1 MFKIFES
8 QCLVLEI
15 SGEHHD
21 LSQEITADPVFRLR
35 GISLLPDSRAGAF
48 GLWLLVAAVG
58 EASAGAAKSSYGS
71 TSGGRSSI

>member
-21 LSQEITADPVFRLR
+21 LSQEITADPVF
-35 GISLLPDSRAGAF
+35 LLPDSRAGAF